1 MMSENMNYFLF
12 VVLIFCSAIFYSF
25 GNFYSKIP
33 GISQSFWKIFFVSII
48 FVLIE
53 YSFRIPAVV
62 ILGKNM
68 SSVLIYTIIQ
78 VITFFC
84 VLLFSKFVLKEEV
97 KPITYGLLVVIM
109 TLIVA
114 HNIIIKKG
122 GH

>member
-1 MMSENMNYFLF
+1 MSENMNYFLF